1 MHPQS
6 HSSYE
11 AGRLQL
17 HGQPDVVHDR
27 PSDSLVP
34 TDGVIAATPHE
45 VEGTGAKR
53 EGSMARER
61 KKDREKMKKKTGS
74 KGIAALEERVWFAQP
89 PGRRRGTR
97 RSRQPGVS
105 DPRRDLGRRP
115 IGGAVIHR
123 HDFEARVVLRK
134 HAVETLVNTP
144 LLVARGDDD
153 RDARPILRPS
163 GWASCPRSARR
174 FAA

>member
-61 KKDREKMKKKTGS
+61 KKDGEKMKKKGNYILDDPS
-74 KGIAALEERVWFAQP
+74 I
-89 PGRRRGTR
+89 
-97 RSRQPGVS
+97 GVYNTYI
-105 DPRRDLGRRP
+105 RRP
-115 IGGAVIHR
+115 SWTAY
-123 HDFEARVVLRK
+123 
-134 HAVETLVNTP
+134 
-144 LLVARGDDD
+144 
-153 RDARPILRPS
+153 
-163 GWASCPRSARR
+163 
-174 FAA
+174 